1 MRESEVAA
9 TGAPAPKARGW
20 RRRAWITA
28 ALVISIVA
36 TLFWPRRSAA
46 STTPSGGDITHVVV
60 ENKVVP
66 NESPALSIRY
76 EAALP
81 RGNPALLVQVQ
92 RTGLCA
98 LHVEFC
104 KYRGLY
110 RQVGF
115 PFLVLCAIALPAWLV
130 FRLYRLRTPGHPR
143 SARREM
149 LLLTAVVY
157 LLCLATLTL
166 TPNRSSR
173 LRAEGM
179 AEVELLPNPA
189 SLTCSSAGLSSAPN
203 ARMFCLQN
211 AAGNVALFF
220 PLGILIPL
228 IWSRLRFWRG
238 MQIAIA
244 LSLGIELVQ
253 YLSRVWGS
261 YRSADVNDVLLNTF
275 GACLGLALV
284 SLLRL
289 GQGTRPAVR
298 RA

>member
-1 MRESEVAA
+1 M
-9 TGAPAPKARGW
+9 
-20 RRRAWITA
+20 
-28 ALVISIVA
+28 VA
-36 TLFWPRRSAA
+36 TLLWPRQSAA
-46 STTPSGGDITHVVV
+46 HATPAGHDITPVV
-60 ENKVVP
+60 
-66 NESPALSIRY
+66 L
-76 EAALP
+76 AA
-81 RGNPALLVQVQ
+81 QVQ

-115 PFLVLCAIALPAWLV
+115 PFLVLCAIALPGWLA
-130 FRLYRLRTPGHPR
+130 FRLYRRRNPGHSR
-143 SARREM
+143 SARREL

-157 LLCLATLTL
+157 LLCLAALTL

-173 LRAEGM
+173 LRAEGA

-189 SLTCSSAGLSSAPN
+189 SLTCSSASLSSAPN
-203 ARMFCLQN
+203 ARMFCVQN
-211 AAGNVALFF
+211 AAGNIALFF
-220 PLGILIPL
+220 PLGVLLPL
-228 IWSRLRFWRG
+228 IWSRLGFWRG
-238 MQIAIA
+238 VQIAIA